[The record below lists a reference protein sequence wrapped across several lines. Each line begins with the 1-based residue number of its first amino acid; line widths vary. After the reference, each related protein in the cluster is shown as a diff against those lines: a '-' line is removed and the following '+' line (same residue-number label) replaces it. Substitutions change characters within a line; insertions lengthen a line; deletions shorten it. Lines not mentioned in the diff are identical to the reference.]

1 MLVHIATARLSG
13 EYELAFDECMFAGLD
28 EDSRREYRRVM
39 LSIIKSCKRSG
50 GTLTTRFNPHKTAV
64 KERFVNIMN
73 MTKKKKGLWLIAFAL
88 LICLTA
94 GAVIGCTVGKRE
106 SSMFDV
112 VMTEAYAKTNPIK
125 MTVHLPNN
133 GSESDIAFTIDGI
146 EYAVAS
152 IPTVNDPTFYFA
164 DKNDDGMRSIALI
177 MIAAEN
183 KSGVAELHVMP
194 DEGTELVFV
203 SEMAAFS
210 KLLDFL
216 GNN

>member
-1 MLVHIATARLSG
+1 
-13 EYELAFDECMFAGLD
+13 
-28 EDSRREYRRVM
+28 M

-50 GTLTTRFNPHKTAV
+50 GTLTTRFNPRKNAV
-64 KERFVNIMN
+64 KERFMNIMD
-73 MTKKKKGLWLIAFAL
+73 MTKKKKGLWLIALAL
-88 LICLTA
+88 LICLTS
-94 GAVIGCTVGKRE
+94 GAVTVCTIGKRE

-112 VMTEAYAKTNPIK
+112 IMTEAYAKTSPIK

-133 GSESDIAFTIDGI
+133 GRESDIAFTIDGI

-152 IPTVNDPTFYFA
+152 MPTVNDPTFYFG
-164 DKNDDGMRSIALI
+164 DKNDDDMRSISLI
-177 MIAAEN
+177 MVAARN

-210 KLLDFL
+210 KLLNFL